1 MYERVVITGL
11 GVVAPNAIGLPAYE
25 EALRTMQSG
34 ISFRE
39 ELQELGFGCCVA
51 GVPPITEE
59 VVANNFTPLQLRG
72 LNASGMVYGVVAGK
86 EAWRHA
92 GLPEF
97 SSEVDADSGVLFGTG
112 ISGTAKFRE
121 AIYAI
126 DKNQVRRLG
135 STAVLQTMSSSVPAW
150 LASDLG
156 LGNQVS
162 ANSSACATG
171 TESLLLGY
179 ERIRNGNARRM
190 LCGSCSDSGPY
201 IWGGFEAMRILPVQ
215 YNQNPEKAS
224 RPMSTSASGFVPSS
238 GAGAY
243 VLESL
248 SSAQERGATIYAE
261 VLGGFVNSGGGRN
274 GGSTTAPNPEGVQ
287 KCIRGALRHSGMDPG
302 DIDVINGHLTGT
314 SKDVLEVE
322 NWVKAIGVSREDFPY
337 LNSFKGLIGHGLAA
351 AGSLE
356 LVACVLELTQGMVY
370 GNCNAEDL
378 HPEIEKLIGRDK
390 VPLTS
395 VTMPVGCIMKASFGF
410 GDVNACVLL
419 KSWQV

>member
-1 MYERVVITGL
+1 MKMSERVVITGL
-11 GVVAPNAIGLPAYE
+11 GVVAPNAIGLVAYE
-25 EALRTMQSG
+25 KALRTMQSG

-51 GVPPITEE
+51 GVPPVTEE
-59 VVANNFTPLQLRG
+59 MLANYFTSLQLRG
-72 LNASGMVYGVVAGK
+72 LNASGLVYGVIAGK

-92 GLPEF
+92 GLPE
-97 SSEVDADSGVLFGTG
+97 SSSDTDDDTGVLFGTG
-112 ISGTAKFRE
+112 ISGTEKFRE

-171 TESLLLGY
+171 TESMLLGF
-179 ERIRNGNARRM
+179 ERIRDGRAKRM

-224 RPMSTSASGFVPSS
+224 RPMSASASGFVPSS

-274 GGSTTAPNPEGVQ
+274 GGSATAPNPEGVQ
-287 KCIRGALRHSGMDPG
+287 KCIKGALRNSGVDPV
-302 DIDVINGHLTGT
+302 DIDVVNGHLTGT
-314 SKDVLEVE
+314 SKDVLEIE
-322 NWVKAIGVSREDFPY
+322 NWVKALGVRRENFPY

-356 LVACVLELTQGMVY
+356 LVACILGLMHGMVY
-370 GNCNAEDL
+370 GNCNTEDL
-378 HPEIEKLIGRDK
+378 HPEIEKLVGREK
-390 VPLTS
+390 IPLS
-395 VTMPVGCIMKASFGF
+395 SIAMPVGCMMKASFGF

-419 KSWQV
+419 KSW